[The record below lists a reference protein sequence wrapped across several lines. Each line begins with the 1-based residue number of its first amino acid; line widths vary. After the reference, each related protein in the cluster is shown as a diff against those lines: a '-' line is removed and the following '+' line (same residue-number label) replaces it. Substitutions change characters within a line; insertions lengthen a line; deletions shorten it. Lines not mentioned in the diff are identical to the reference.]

1 MHFRRFKLHLSSKSK
16 IGIALLLV
24 FFVSSSVFLT
34 LKTKINDVL
43 KVFAENEITNV
54 STYVIN
60 ESIMNSF
67 DKVNVDDLFNTVTN
81 KNGEIISVDFN
92 TLEVNKTLTNVNSS
106 ILKALKEIGNNNYS
120 NLSSDIYELEKR
132 DNGFIYYVP
141 LGVVSGNP
149 VVADLGPKIPIKATL
164 NGSVFSNVRTE
175 LTEYGI
181 NNSLLKVYIEVNTS
195 ISFIMPFVS
204 DTIKLKSEVP
214 IITKI
219 INGKVPEVYGSGY
232 AISSPLSESV

>member
-16 IGIALLLV
+16 IGIALLLI

-106 ILKALKEIGNNNYS
+106 ILKALKGIGNNNYS
-120 NLSSDIYELEKR
+120 NLSSDVYELEKR

-164 NGSVFSNVRTE
+164 NGSVFSNVKTE

-219 INGKVPEVYGSGY
+219 INCKVPEVYGSGY

>member
-1 MHFRRFKLHLSSKSK
+1 MHFRRFRFYVSSKGK
-16 IGIALLLV
+16 IGIAVLLIFLV
-24 FFVSSSVFLT
+24 TSSIFLT
-34 LKTKINDVL
+34 LKTKINTVL

-60 ESIMNSF
+60 ESIANSF
-67 DKVNVDDLFNTVTN
+67 DNVNVDSLVKTITN
-81 KNGEIISVDFN
+81 KNDEIISIDFN
-92 TLEVNKTLTNVNSS
+92 ALEVNKALNNVNSTIIKS
-106 ILKALKEIGNNNYS
+106 LKEIGNNNYS
-120 NLSSDIYELEKR
+120 NLSSSVYELEKR

-164 NGSVFSNVRTE
+164 NGSVFSNVKTE

-181 NNSLLKVYIEVNTS
+181 NNSLLKIYVEVDTS

-232 AISSPLSESV
+232 AISSALNESV